1 MKKTITLKIS
11 DELLSMIDEL
21 VASGKYKNRSQVL
34 VKALENFVIKER
46 FAVTYLPSLSPG
58 REAEEGT

>member
-1 MKKTITLKIS
+1 MKRTITLKLS

-34 VKALENFVIKER
+34 VKALEDFVIKER
-46 FAVTYLPSLSPG
+46 FAVSYLPNISSGERL
-58 REAEEGT
+58 EEGT